1 MNKCIILVSS
11 LFFLGIGSYAASAHG
26 AGQEKVTPLIQQE
39 LPEFAGHKV
48 QLITVEYLPGQ
59 STPPH
64 EHPGSVIAYVLEG
77 SFTSQ
82 LEGQEPVT
90 YHKGQYWY
98 EPPHTGHVMAK
109 NASKTKPAKLLVWLI
124 LGDND
129 PVKLPHEVVKK

>member
-1 MNKCIILVSS
+1 MTKLSILAFIIILGISS
-11 LFFLGIGSYAASAHG
+11 YTAQANDP
-26 AGQEKVTPLIQQE
+26 GQEKVTPLIQQA

-48 QLITVEYLPGQ
+48 QFITVEYLPGQ

-64 EHPGSVIAYVLEG
+64 EHAGSVIAYVLEG

-82 LEGQEPVT
+82 LEGQKPVT

-129 PVKLPHEVVKK
+129 PVKLPFEPVRK